1 MERPAEDFLPVFV
14 VVVILGCT
22 NPSLVL
28 SEADI
33 AGIRLFFLQIFSKI
47 FWRIIKIV
55 YLCNPVWQ
63 PLFSRFDD
71 AAIFINLKWTQLS

>member
-33 AGIRLFFLQIFSKI
+33 AGIRLFFYKFFQKYFGEL
-47 FWRIIKIV
+47 
-55 YLCNPVWQ
+55 
-63 PLFSRFDD
+63 
-71 AAIFINLKWTQLS
+71 